1 MEDDCQSNKRFD
13 DKDKE
18 GMKSKEE
25 KNFIENETIIL
36 KSDLS
41 SREIALNIIKVS
53 KFIFEKIAFETKNAN
68 LEQRIKEK
76 IQFDFSYKEYRDFNL
91 SLYDE
96 HYKYYDDLQKYLLY
110 FFQYY
115 DISLYFN
122 SSYFQNIRKNYISVY
137 YLSVLID
144 LLLQLLHNNPNAHE
158 DKIIKFDISVI
169 CEFFRE
175 KNKRLCTSNS
185 FFYCCVSEL
194 KEKYKLNDPIRNEF
208 RNKIFQIQREK
219 AQSTLQK
226 AKESLPKYVRKIL
239 SNYREIKHSELAK
252 EKNSI
257 KDDKTSLDYNN
268 HLEDF
273 KSLNELC
280 KENFVFPDNF
290 EDSKKMCET
299 KNISK
304 YLNEYTLFI
313 VKYKSYSS
321 EADKKKYIEYIYNNC
336 LLPLNLLKIDIEEE
350 KNINILSVIDYDENM
365 TFDQFSPYGDTFY
378 ENYLEK
384 KEEIEYLNQQ
394 NYEREIN
401 EILNDK
407 QFQKDFLSII
417 KSLPV
422 KNYLTSV
429 VKFKNDKDDDY
440 NDELYDL
447 SNKTKSKD
455 TFDLELE
462 GDIYL
467 GPQYE
472 SFYNDISRNFDSF
485 NKLIVIKELG
495 YKIPSC
501 TGPSMRIFINPR
513 LHFSQE
519 AIKDNSQRKSILKS
533 ALIVLLLHEIAH
545 LLKYYPINDIYPKE
559 YPFTPKNKEN
569 GKCFMNYLFK
579 NEVINKISFHQATKI
594 NNLSNWED
602 LNHIRNIFKNAIETD
617 INGKLKEKEGE
628 LDLYSSESKKS
639 RKKSKKIEP
648 KTDYCWW

>member
-1 MEDDCQSNKRFD
+1 MEDDSQNNKIFD
-13 DKDKE
+13 SKDKE
-18 GMKSKEE
+18 GMNTKEE
-25 KNFIENETIIL
+25 NNSIGKEKIIL

-53 KFIFEKIAFETKNAN
+53 KFIFEQIAFDSIDEN
-68 LEQRIKEK
+68 LEQKIKEK
-76 IQFDFSYKEYRDFNL
+76 IQSDFPYKEYRDFNL
-91 SLYDE
+91 NLYDD
-96 HYKYYDDLQKYLLY
+96 HYKYYDDLQKYFLY
-110 FFQYY
+110 FLQYY

-122 SSYFQNIRKNYISVY
+122 SSYFQNIRKNYISIY
-137 YLSVLID
+137 YLSLLID
-144 LLLQLLHNNPNAHE
+144 LLIQLLDENPNAHE

-194 KEKYKLNDPIRNEF
+194 KEKYKLDDPVKNEF
-208 RNKIFQIQREK
+208 RNKIIAIQREK
-219 AQSTLQK
+219 AQDTLQK
-226 AKESLPKYVRKIL
+226 AKEGLPKYIRKIL
-239 SNYREIKHSELAK
+239 ENYREIKHSELAN

-257 KDDKTSLDYNN
+257 EDEKGETDYNN

-273 KSLNELC
+273 KCLNALC
-280 KENFVFPDNF
+280 KENFVLPDNY
-290 EDSKKMCET
+290 ENSKSMCET
-299 KNISK
+299 KNITK
-304 YLNEYTLFI
+304 YLEEYT
-313 VKYKSYSS
+313 KYIIQYKGYSS
-321 EADKKKYIEYIYNNC
+321 EVDKKKYTEYIKNNC
-336 LLPLNLLKIDIEEE
+336 LLPLNILTIDPEEE
-350 KNINILSVIDYDENM
+350 KNINILSVIDYDENI
-365 TFDQFSPYGDTFY
+365 TFDQFSPYGETFY

-384 KEEIEYLNQQ
+384 KEEMEYLNQQ

-401 EILNDK
+401 EILYDN

-417 KSLPV
+417 KSIPV

-440 NDELYDL
+440 NVELYDL
-447 SNKTKSKD
+447 ANKSITKDK
-455 TFDLELE
+455 FDLELE

-472 SFYNDISRNFDSF
+472 SFYNDISRNFNSL

-519 AIKDNSQRKSILKS
+519 AIQDNSQRKSILKS

-545 LLKYYPINDIYPKE
+545 LLKYYPINDIYPKK

-579 NEVINKISFHQATKI
+579 NEVINKINYHQATKI
-594 NNLSNWED
+594 NDLSNWED
-602 LNHIRNIFKNAIETD
+602 LNQIRNIFMNAMESD
-617 INGKLKEKEGE
+617 LNGRLKEKEGE

-639 RKKSKKIEP
+639 RKKSKKNEP
-648 KTDYCWW
+648 KRDYCSW